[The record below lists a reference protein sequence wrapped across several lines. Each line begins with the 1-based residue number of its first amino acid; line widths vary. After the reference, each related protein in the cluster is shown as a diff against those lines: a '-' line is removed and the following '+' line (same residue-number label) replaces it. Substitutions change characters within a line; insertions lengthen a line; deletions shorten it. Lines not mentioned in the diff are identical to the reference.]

1 MNPIYKAYCR
11 AYQTV
16 FRGAAYLIPWREP
29 ELITGAGT
37 VKTLPS
43 IIKAKGIN
51 NVLIVTDKGIT
62 KLGLY
67 NSLVENLEKTGIKYS
82 IYDGTQPNP
91 TINNVNE
98 AKAMYINNRC
108 EAIIAFGG
116 GSPMDCAKLCGAAV
130 VRPKKPIQKMRGL
143 FKVMR
148 KLPPLFAIPTTAG
161 TGSETTIVAVVTD
174 SETHEKY
181 PVNDPQLRP
190 RYAVLDPELTVSLPP
205 SITAATGMDVLTHA
219 VEAYIGRS
227 NTKSTKEAA
236 EKAAKLVFENLYE
249 VYSNGQ
255 NLEARENML
264 VASYFA
270 GIAFTRAYV
279 GYVHAIAH
287 NIGGLYNVPH
297 GLANAII
304 MPYVLEAYGK
314 YAYKSLAKLADLTGA
329 AGDAAT
335 EEEKAK
341 NFIEAIKEMNRKMEI
356 PDKIA
361 ELKEEDIDT
370 IAKRALKEANPLYP
384 VPKLMDRKE
393 IAEVIRRLLP

>member
-16 FRGAAYLIPWREP
+16 FRGRLPHSVEEP

-91 TINNVNE
+91 TINNVNR

-287 NIGGLYNVPH
+287 NIGGLTMF
-297 GLANAII
+297 L
-304 MPYVLEAYGK
+304 MVLP
-314 YAYKSLAKLADLTGA
+314 T
-329 AGDAAT
+329 
-335 EEEKAK
+335 
-341 NFIEAIKEMNRKMEI
+341 
-356 PDKIA
+356 P
-361 ELKEEDIDT
+361 
-370 IAKRALKEANPLYP
+370 
-384 VPKLMDRKE
+384 
-393 IAEVIRRLLP
+393 

>member
-181 PVNDPQLRP
+181 PVNDPQLDP
-190 RYAVLDPELTVSLPP
+190 RVLALSSPSASLNHSRYGHGCPDP
-205 SITAATGMDVLTHA
+205 
-219 VEAYIGRS
+219 
-227 NTKSTKEAA
+227 
-236 EKAAKLVFENLYE
+236 
-249 VYSNGQ
+249 
-255 NLEARENML
+255 
-264 VASYFA
+264 
-270 GIAFTRAYV
+270 
-279 GYVHAIAH
+279 
-287 NIGGLYNVPH
+287 
-297 GLANAII
+297 
-304 MPYVLEAYGK
+304 
-314 YAYKSLAKLADLTGA
+314 
-329 AGDAAT
+329 
-335 EEEKAK
+335 
-341 NFIEAIKEMNRKMEI
+341 
-356 PDKIA
+356 
-361 ELKEEDIDT
+361 
-370 IAKRALKEANPLYP
+370 
-384 VPKLMDRKE
+384 
-393 IAEVIRRLLP
+393 RR

>member
-116 GSPMDCAKLCGAAV
+116 GSPMDCAKGVGARIA
-130 VRPKKPIQKMRGL
+130 RPDKPIPKMKGVL
-143 FKVMR
+143 KVLR

-161 TGSETTIVAVVTD
+161 TGSEATLAAVITN

-181 PVNDPQLRP
+181 PINDVVLIP
-190 RYAVLDPELTVSLPP
+190 RYAVLDPVLTKGLPKH
-205 SITAATGMDVLTHA
+205 ITSTTGMDALTHA

-227 NTKSTKEAA
+227 NTRETEDMAKKAVKLIFDNLKEA
-236 EKAAKLVFENLYE
+236 YD
-249 VYSNGQ
+249 NGS
-255 NLEARENML
+255 NLEARRNMQ
-264 VASYFA
+264 FA
-270 GIAFTRAYV
+270 AYYAGVAFTRAYV
-279 GYVHAIAH
+279 GYVHAVAH
-287 NIGGLYNVPH
+287 TLGGMYNVPH
-297 GLANAII
+297 GLANAVIL
-304 MPYVLEAYGK
+304 PVVLEAFGESAHK
-314 YAYKSLAKLADLTGA
+314 RLAELADV
-329 AGDAAT
+329 AGITSEGETD
-335 EEEKAK
+335 EQKANK
-341 NFIEAIKEMNRKMEI
+341 FIAAIKEMNAYMQI
-356 PDKIA
+356 PTAIKGIKD
-361 ELKEEDIDT
+361 EDLPIL
-370 IAKRALKEANPLYP
+370 AKRAFKEANPLYP
-384 VPKLMDRKE
+384 VPRLMGLDE
-393 IAEVIRRLLP
+393 ITKIFKAVQE